1 MKIVTRQYKDPAT
14 NNTVEIPM
22 SFAGYCDDRLIEQ
35 FYIEDV
41 KSNRGIEVVWRFDRK
56 ELRT

>member
-1 MKIVTRQYKDPAT
+1 MVVPLT
-14 NNTVEIPM
+14 
-22 SFAGYCDDRLIEQ
+22 FAGHCDDRLIEQ

-41 KSNRGIEVVWRFDRK
+41 KSNPGKEVVWKFSGK

>member
-1 MKIVTRQYKDPAT
+1 MITVSRHYIDKITQT
-14 NNTVEIPM
+14 TTVVPLT
-22 SFAGYCDDRLIEQ
+22 FAGHCDDRLIEQ

-41 KSNRGIEVVWRFDRK
+41 KSNPGKEVVWKFSGK

>member
-1 MKIVTRQYKDPAT
+1 MKLVIRQYIDPVT
-14 NNTVEIPM
+14 NNSVEIPFT
-22 SFAGYCDDRLIEQ
+22 FAGHCDDRLIEQ

-41 KSNRGIEVVWRFDRK
+41 KSNRDKKVVWKFDGK

>member
-1 MKIVTRQYKDPAT
+1 MKTVTRQYIDPVT
-14 NNTVEIPM
+14 NNSVEIPFT
-22 SFAGYCDDRLIEQ
+22 FAGHCDDRLIEQ

-41 KSNRGIEVVWRFDRK
+41 KANRDKKVVWKFDGK

>member
-1 MKIVTRQYKDPAT
+1 MKIVTRQYIDPAT
-14 NNTVEIPM
+14 NNSVEIPM
-22 SFAGYCDDRLIEQ
+22 SFAGHCDDRLIEQ

-41 KSNRGIEVVWRFDRK
+41 KANRDKKVVWKFDGK

>member
-1 MKIVTRQYKDPAT
+1 MKLVIRQYIDPVT
-14 NNTVEIPM
+14 NNSVEIP
-22 SFAGYCDDRLIEQ
+22 FTFVGHCDDRLIEQ

-41 KSNRGIEVVWRFDRK
+41 KSNRDKKVVWRFDGK